1 MATTSRAATP
11 AATDYFSARS
21 RSASRQS
28 VASELSV
35 HLDTI
40 PDDAVRP
47 IGVSNNIKREF
58 KDKRIY
64 VNPKT
69 GLPVRPPTSFG
80 LFKHA
85 MKRKLKNTKMTFQEF
100 NKKTNEKWARMSDE
114 DKEPFIAR
122 ARQLADQFK
131 KIEVFYLRKKLRQL
145 QAQVK
150 DYRRAEREY
159 YY

>member
-1 MATTSRAATP
+1 MASDRAASS
-11 AATDYFSARS
+11 ATEYISARS

-28 VASELSV
+28 IASELSV

-40 PDDAVRP
+40 PGDTVRP
-47 IGVSNNIKREF
+47 IGVSNNVKRQF
-58 KDKRIY
+58 KDRRIY
-64 VNPKT
+64 VNPRT

-85 MKRKLKNTKMTFQEF
+85 MKRKLKDTKVTFQDF
-100 NKKTNEKWARMSDE
+100 NKKTNEKWSKMSDE

-122 ARQLADQFK
+122 ARQLADQYK

-145 QAQVK
+145 QAEIK
-150 DYRRAEREY
+150 EYRRAEREY
-159 YY
+159 Y